1 MGEFERH
8 VGVFGL
14 RYSVDGTVWVK
25 LNDAKE
31 ISFTMDSESKIMKC
45 EFDVDET
52 SFKEELPD
60 DKYPDITWEML
71 MEGANPL

>member
-31 ISFTMDSESKIMKC
+31 ISFTMDSGSKIMKC
-45 EFDVDET
+45 EFDVLESRGMGT
-52 SFKEELPD
+52 
-60 DKYPDITWEML
+60 
-71 MEGANPL
+71 